1 MTISLR
7 LNEKE
12 ERQLEEMK
20 QATGLSTSTLFKKA
34 LFSNNEN
41 HHVNKDMIIDFGEIF
56 TNINHLDKAIEY
68 EDLKTAAEKIK
79 IIKKGLM
86 KYGSYHNS

>member
-12 ERQLEEMK
+12 ERQLEEIK

-34 LFSNNEN
+34 LFNNNEN
-41 HHVNKDMIIDFGEIF
+41 RYINKNMMIDLGEIS

-68 EDLKTAAEKIK
+68 EDLETAAEKIK

-86 KYGSYHNS
+86 EIWQLL